1 MCLFTCLCV
10 FLCVHFTNRA
20 AALVFPPLQQR
31 VASGRH
37 ANEPGG
43 PAMTPQHQVGVSG
56 ALGWS
61 RCVQTCVCGLHTGL
75 RVCAPCEA
83 RGGSLCTG
91 FVHQRGVG
99 GGGQHLTLKKK
110 VGKQDATL
118 TQETGAIG
126 DCLHCYP
133 INRP

>member
-1 MCLFTCLCV
+1 MEQVCADVCLWSTYRSACV
-10 FLCVHFTNRA
+10 
-20 AALVFPPLQQR
+20 
-31 VASGRH
+31 
-37 ANEPGG
+37 
-43 PAMTPQHQVGVSG
+43 
-56 ALGWS
+56 
-61 RCVQTCVCGLHTGL
+61 

-91 FVHQRGVG
+91 SVHQRGVG